1 MKVSRKQ
8 FINSIFATTTTIA
21 LAPSIIAASDKP
33 IYKAAIIGRT
43 GGGNYG
49 HGYDLIFKDIENV
62 EVVAIADQ
70 NPQGLEKAA
79 IRSGALR
86 KYSDFKEMLEKEKP
100 DLVSI
105 APRHPD
111 CHVEM
116 AIAACEVARGISIEK
131 PMAETVEDCDKILN
145 AAQKRN
151 VKIMVAHN
159 RRWTKDF
166 IKVKYLLKQGLI
178 GEVREVII
186 HGKQDFR
193 SGGEDLIVL
202 GTHDFDLLRFYFGD
216 PLWCFASI
224 RANGKDITKAD
235 IRKGSEPILVAGDSI
250 NAMYGFNNNL
260 VVNWASIKR
269 NDHWNKDF
277 SKVEKWAFEILGT
290 KGIVFYQ
297 SGLDFKWIDSPFLLN
312 SVGITCKELPEPDNF
327 QLEPYQTHP
336 IKSLIYSIENN
347 TQPICSGYDGAWT
360 IEMVSAAYQSQR
372 SKKRIDLPLID
383 RKDPL
388 RNWA

>member
-1 MKVSRKQ
+1 MKISRKR

-21 LAPSIIAASDKP
+21 MSSSIVTALDKP
-33 IYKAAIIGRT
+33 KYKAAIIGRT
-43 GGGNYG
+43 GGGDYG
-49 HGYDLIFKDIENV
+49 HGYDLIFKGIENV
-62 EVVAIADQ
+62 QVVAIADK
-70 NPQGLEKAA
+70 NPQGLEKASV
-79 IRSGALR
+79 RSGALK
-86 KYSDFKEMLEKEKP
+86 KYTDYKEMLEKEKP

-111 CHVEM
+111 CHAEM
-116 AIAACEVARGISIEK
+116 AIAACEVARGIFLEK

-151 VKIMVAHN
+151 VKIILAHN

-193 SGGEDLIVL
+193 SGGEDLMVL

-224 RANGKDITKAD
+224 RANGKDISKAD
-235 IRKGSEPILVAGDSI
+235 IRKGNEPILVAGDSI

-260 VVNWASIKR
+260 VVNWVSIKR
-269 NDHWNKDF
+269 NDHWNKNF

-290 KGIVFYQ
+290 KGIIFYQ
-297 SGLDFKWIDSPFLLN
+297 SGLDFKWINSPFLSN
-312 SVGITCKELPEPDNF
+312 SAAITDLPEPDNF

-336 IKSLIYSIENN
+336 IRSLIDSIENN
-347 TQPICSGYDGAWT
+347 TQPICSGYDGRWT

-372 SKKRIDLPLID
+372 DKQRIDLPLTD
-383 RKDPL
+383 RRDPL
-388 RNWA
+388 RNWV